1 MEKIFVDTDIILDLL
16 AKREPFYKFAAEVF
30 SEADQGNIQLFVS
43 SLSFSN
49 LNYLLSRQYS
59 SNQTRKK
66 LQIFKTLVSVLAVN
80 DKVVELALASEFKDF
95 KDGLQYFTATENS
108 LRILLTRNLKDYKAA
123 EISVMTA
130 NQYLKS
136 K

>member
-49 LNYLLSRQYS
+49 LNHLLSSQYS
-59 SNQTRKK
+59 SNQARKK

-123 EISVMTA
+123 KISVMTA